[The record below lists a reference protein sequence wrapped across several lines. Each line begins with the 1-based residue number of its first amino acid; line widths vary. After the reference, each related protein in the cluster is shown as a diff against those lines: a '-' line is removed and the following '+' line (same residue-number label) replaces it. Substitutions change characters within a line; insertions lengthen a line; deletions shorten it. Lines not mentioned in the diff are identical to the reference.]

1 MAPTLDASTPAAVYN
16 DTAGV
21 TSLVTASF
29 TPPSGSIVV
38 AKVTAGDAGTT
49 STTPTG
55 LTFTSQLN
63 IGTGG
68 STCRVAIYTATG
80 GGSAVTVTAAFG
92 GTGNVRSLVV
102 EVWTGAQ
109 LAATPAT
116 HSTNTTTPPTGAP
129 TDTIT
134 TTGANSVVTWINAD
148 YSAVDGTSRTY
159 RSSAV
164 ETGYHTVSLQDT
176 VYCAYQGASA
186 GSQTYGL
193 TAPTGQ
199 TYTLASVEI
208 QGTTATQDPRQREI
222 RPPWRLWA
230 RDRSSIF
237 KSTYQLFAPQ
247 GDISTAT
254 LVSLADT
261 GAGVDAITE
270 SADVGAGLA
279 DTGVGTDALTVA
291 AAVPLPDT
299 GTVSDSLTPAAA
311 VSLADVGT
319 GTDALTVTVA
329 APLTDTSAAADT
341 LSATAAVQ
349 LTDTGTGT
357 DALTLPSTLII
368 QTVTAGSSSGSIT
381 ASWPTTL
388 TAGSKR
394 LAVINSD
401 TTVSTPSGWTLRASA
416 VGTQG
421 FYIWEQTT
429 AGTNDTP
436 TFTTSGSFQTS
447 LSLIEADGTRVN
459 GFDVQTVTTEAS
471 GVSSLATTAT
481 TTAGTIG
488 DLNLAIY
495 ALHGIDN
502 GFAPVPTPTY
512 DNGFTH
518 LLTSTRQTVG
528 GVDNS
533 AVQHYIAT
541 LASSSAG
548 TVGATTA
555 NWSNTVQKAYAA
567 QVGFVLQP
575 PAITLADTGTGTDGL
590 TVAASAP
597 LTDAATG
604 TDALTVSAQ
613 ATLADAA
620 AGVDSLAVAG
630 STDPNQAIPAVP
642 WMFAQPELA
651 AVQLWGDASTT
662 PAPVL
667 TETATGTEGLT
678 VAAATALAE
687 TATGADVLSV
697 TVLVSLTDTGH
708 GTDAFTE
715 TVSVPLADTVTGTDS
730 LTVTATV
737 PLAEV
742 GSGVD
747 DLSVGGSASKS
758 LPDTATGADALTVTV
773 SPVLADT
780 GTGTDSLAVVRGIPL
795 GDTATGVDALSV
807 TVTTS
812 LADLAAAV
820 EAIFISGTLPGWAT
834 AGTAPA
840 GAQANAGT
848 ALVGATA
855 LAGTAGSSGYA
866 LAGTGVSG
874 AQSGG

>member
-1 MAPTLDASTPAAVYN
+1 VVMAPTLDASTPAAVYN

-134 TTGANSVVTWINAD
+134 TAGANSVVTWINAD
-148 YSAVDGTSRTY
+148 YSAVDGPPAPIGPPRWRLVTTRCHCKTPFTVRTRARPLALKPTASPRLLGRRTPWRRSKSRA
-159 RSSAV
+159 R
-164 ETGYHTVSLQDT
+164 L
-176 VYCAYQGASA
+176 
-186 GSQTYGL
+186 L
-193 TAPTGQ
+193 
-199 TYTLASVEI
+199 LKI
-208 QGTTATQDPRQREI
+208 QGNGRSGR
-222 RPPWRLWA
+222 RGGSGR

-261 GAGVDAITE
+261 GTGVDAITE

-279 DTGVGTDALTVA
+279 DTGAGTDALTVA

-299 GTVSDSLTPAAA
+299 GTGSDSLTSAAA

-349 LTDTGTGT
+349 LTDTGIGT

-447 LSLIEADGTRVN
+447 LSLVEADGTRVN

-495 ALHGIDN
+495 ALHGIDAS
-502 GFAPVPTPTY
+502 FAPVPTPTY

-518 LLTSTRQTVG
+518 LLTSARQTVG

-567 QVGFVLQP
+567 QVGFVLQL
-575 PAITLADTGTGTDGL
+575 PAVTLADTGTGTDGL
-590 TVAASAP
+590 TVATSAP

-667 TETATGTEGLT
+667 TETATGTDGLT

-687 TATGADVLSV
+687 TATGTDVLSV

-730 LTVTATV
+730 PARPARAFPTRR
-737 PLAEV
+737 
-742 GSGVD
+742 
-747 DLSVGGSASKS
+747 
-758 LPDTATGADALTVTV
+758 
-773 SPVLADT
+773 PV
-780 GTGTDSLAVVRGIPL
+780 RMR
-795 GDTATGVDALSV
+795 
-807 TVTTS
+807 
-812 LADLAAAV
+812 
-820 EAIFISGTLPGWAT
+820 
-834 AGTAPA
+834 
-840 GAQANAGT
+840 
-848 ALVGATA
+848 
-855 LAGTAGSSGYA
+855 
-866 LAGTGVSG
+866 
-874 AQSGG
+874 